1 MTRKTRRLRRA
12 DRRGFTLVELM
23 VTVFLLSV
31 AITGLVGTS
40 SAVSRMMGGSIRE
53 ASAASLASSRFET
66 LRGSQCTGIVSG
78 TATTR
83 GTTEKWVVTTI
94 NAKSLRRDGQRDLR
108 SLRPQGRSPA
118 GLSEL
123 REMLIASTRK
133 SSRSTR
139 AGASVSWKCSS
150 SSCFSPSC

>member
-1 MTRKTRRLRRA
+1 MTRKTRRPRGA

-40 SAVSRMMGGSIRE
+40 GAVSRMMGGSIRE

-66 LRGSQCTGIVSG
+66 LRGSQCSGIVSG

-83 GTTEKWVVTTI
+83 GTTEKWVVTTV
-94 NAKSLRRDGQRDLR
+94 NAKTFDVTDSVTFVPFGRKAAVQQAYR
-108 SLRPQGRSPA
+108 SYVKG
-118 GLSEL
+118 
-123 REMLIASTRK
+123 
-133 SSRSTR
+133 
-139 AGASVSWKCSS
+139 
-150 SSCFSPSC
+150 